1 MGRATTD
8 QSGKPLCPA
17 PHVPGGSNPDFLLEA
32 ARALPPSATLVPE
45 GSSLVNLRNSCLSRR
60 VASRVTATTDF
71 FVPDILNKC
80 GRAVPH

>member
-45 GSSLVNLRNSCLSRR
+45 GSSLVNLRNS
-60 VASRVTATTDF
+60 A
-71 FVPDILNKC
+71 
-80 GRAVPH
+80 